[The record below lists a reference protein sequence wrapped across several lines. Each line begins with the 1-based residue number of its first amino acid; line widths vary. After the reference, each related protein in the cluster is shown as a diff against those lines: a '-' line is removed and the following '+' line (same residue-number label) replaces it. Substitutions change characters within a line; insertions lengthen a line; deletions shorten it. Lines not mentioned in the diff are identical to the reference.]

1 MLTDIASV
9 DDVIVDQ
16 ADFNYGVEAFR
27 TWFISVWVNY
37 VTTFGVDGFRLASDL
52 CILPI
57 NGVPLCSNTR
67 KTTEPVPFFQVPCLC
82 GCLRALVDVPL
93 CPQRTARTASV
104 VPATSFT
111 CLMKWHS
118 RPKQQGSR
126 LLSWERKVGKN
137 VQHECFNNGVD

>member
-57 NGVPLCSNTR
+57 NGVPLCSPHT
-67 KTTEPVPFFQVPCLC
+67 
-82 GCLRALVDVPL
+82 
-93 CPQRTARTASV
+93 V
-104 VPATSFT
+104 VAPTHA
-111 CLMKWHS
+111 K
-118 RPKQQGSR
+118 RP
-126 LLSWERKVGKN
+126 
-137 VQHECFNNGVD
+137 NGTLF